1 MRVGFSTTRQRV
13 HTERLLHRFF
23 TVSQHSLS
31 LETIQGG
38 KKKKS
43 SESSKSYAGYSSA
56 CLFTHNCYFIMRN
69 GRQTI
74 LHIV

>member
-38 KKKKS
+38 KKKNPQSPQK
-43 SESSKSYAGYSSA
+43 AM
-56 CLFTHNCYFIMRN
+56 LV
-69 GRQTI
+69 I
-74 LHIV
+74 LLHVFLPIIVTL